1 MRGLRSKYLTLVL
14 VMSVTASV
22 AAMSPGSDERFLLPK
37 RSVYD
42 TERNL
47 TLCELFGPPK
57 SSDYI
62 VINGDTL
69 RFEFASHVRGRPL
82 TEEDYRQVA
91 AELDVEVAAIK
102 AIVDVETGRIHR
114 GFNPDD
120 SPVIFFDLKVFRT
133 MAARRKINLADYT
146 KSHAIVFQRPDAK
159 RFGSQ
164 QLAHHEC
171 LRKAMSIDTV
181 TAIEGTFWG
190 MFQIGGFNWKRCG
203 AESPQD
209 FAELMSRTERDQ
221 LDLFAGFMR
230 TSGLLPHLRSKNW
243 AAFARGYNG
252 PAYAAQGYHTK
263 MAAAYRRHS
272 AKQ

>member
-1 MRGLRSKYLTLVL
+1 MVRHRLRYIAPASMIAVSL
-14 VMSVTASV
+14 SV
-22 AAMSPGSDERFLLPK
+22 AAVKPDNGDNFMHARH
-37 RSVYD
+37 SVYD
-42 TERNL
+42 SEQPLSLR
-47 TLCELFGPPK
+47 EMFGPPT

-69 RFEFASHVRGRPL
+69 RFDFASHTRGLPL

-114 GFNPDD
+114 GFNPDN
-120 SPVIFFDLKVFRT
+120 SPVIYFDLKVFRT
-133 MAARRKINLADYT
+133 MAARRKINLANYT
-146 KSHAIVFQRPDAK
+146 KSHSDVFERPNAK

-171 LRKAMSIDTV
+171 LRRAMSIDTIA
-181 TAIEGTFWG
+181 AIEGTFWG

-203 AESPQD
+203 AESPED

-221 LDLFAGFMR
+221 LNLFAGFMR
-230 TSGLLPHLRSKNW
+230 SSGLLPHLRDKNW
-243 AAFARGYNG
+243 AAFAKGYNG
-252 PAYAAQGYHTK
+252 PAYASQGYHTK
-263 MAAAYRRHS
+263 MAAAYKRHS
-272 AKQ
+272 AKN